1 MLIFSSLVSGVLA
14 DDLSTTFKQPVE
26 ETKPWCYWY
35 WLGGDIAAEGIT
47 KDLEKMAEIGISR
60 AMIGTIAGANPK
72 TDNATGEVPQVKVL
86 SPEWRELKMH
96 ALREGKRLGVDLY
109 LFNGP
114 GWSQSG
120 GPWISHTQSMRRV
133 QWQEVEAEGGV
144 FKQQLRP
151 RGTPADGSQ
160 DIAVL
165 AVPKREHVSI
175 KGECTET
182 QYIFTHTTPFTARSL
197 QIEGGLKGTLFA
209 IRNGKRERVCEIDVE
224 EGVGR
229 GNFIRGGYQP
239 VSFADVKA
247 DRFELDYIASNK
259 PARRNAPKPKQ
270 PNVILSS
277 EPKVAKVLSKQLGR
291 MPNTSS
297 PSWDAYIFDDT
308 VDPGDPSTLIKP
320 SEILDLSDQ
329 LEESGYVNCTLPEGE
344 WRVIYFGMR
353 STNKRN
359 GPAPDEARGLEV
371 DKMSRKHTQHHFDSY
386 IGKLLEKMGHE
397 EKAAFKGITIDSYE
411 AASQNWTDGFAAEF
425 EKRNGYSPIKLLP
438 VFTGTVVDSA
448 KTSDQF
454 LWDLRRTVADLI
466 AENYLAGLRDAAHKH
481 DLVLWCEP
489 YGHAGFPGD
498 FTVYGGHAD
507 QVGGEFWTEST
518 AKSKQ
523 NRDCR
528 AASSVAHLYGKRRTF
543 AEAFTSVIRLNHHPY
558 FCKKAGDVVYA
569 TGVNHFVLHVYVH
582 QPRTG
587 GMPGKNPGFGTAFH
601 RNTPWF
607 NESRSWIEYLQRNHT
622 MLQWGDP
629 ANDVLVYIGDFAP
642 QMTGP
647 PSPVP
652 FGYQFDYVG
661 SDAIL
666 RKLDVVDGEW
676 VTYDETDPT
685 RIFASWPVMTI
696 PSELKH
702 IRPHIR
708 KRLGELIKKG
718 GKVIRSVPVSA
729 EQLGALNIKP
739 AVSDTSCPVLWI
751 ERKLK
756 DQRLFFL
763 SNFER
768 TGSFTATL
776 RVKGKQ
782 PELMNPVAGEI
793 KTIAR
798 YEETV
803 DGTRVEID
811 VKDPADS
818 FFVLFRE
825 KPAAP
830 AVVKASASVTELDLF
845 YNDKN
850 RLVAETGNAGSYTLT
865 MSDGTTRSLT
875 VEEGAKSFDVA
886 GWKTTSTDN
895 EGFTEIKTT
904 EFNLPSRF
912 AGKGQ
917 RVYLDLGKVEI
928 MARVTLNG
936 KTRDTLWMPP
946 FVLDVTDWLKPGKN
960 RLAIRVTST
969 STGRP
974 KIGDPIQLKT
984 RTRKELQ

>member
-1 MLIFSSLVSGVLA
+1 MLIFSSLVSGALA

-72 TDNATGEVPQVKVL
+72 TNNAEGEVPLVKVL
-86 SPEWRELKMH
+86 SPEWHELKMH

-109 LFNGP
+109 FFNGP

-133 QWQEVEAEGGV
+133 QWQEIEAKGGA

-151 RGTPADGSQ
+151 RGTPSDGSQ

-165 AVPKREHVSI
+165 AVPKRESVSV
-175 KGECTET
+175 KGELTENRYT
-182 QYIFTHTTPFTARSL
+182 FAHTAPFTARSL
-197 QIEGGLKGTLFA
+197 QVEGALKGTLFA
-209 IRNGKRERVCEIDVE
+209 IRNGKREPVCEIDVE

-247 DRFELDYIASNK
+247 DRFELEFVPQKMKSQ
-259 PARRNAPKPKQ
+259 KQ
-270 PNVILSS
+270 AKVILSS
-277 EPKVAKVLSKQLGR
+277 EPKVARVLSKQLGR
-291 MPNTSS
+291 MPATAS
-297 PSWDAYIFDDT
+297 PSWDAYIFDET
-308 VDPGDPSTLIKP
+308 VEPGDASALTRQ
-320 SEILDLSDQ
+320 SEIIDLSDKIDAN
-329 LEESGYVNCTLPEGE
+329 GYLICTLPEGD

-359 GPAPDEARGLEV
+359 GPAPDEARGQEV

-386 IGKLLEKMGHE
+386 IGKLLEKMGPE

-518 AKSKQ
+518 AKNKSNK
-523 NRDCR
+523 DCR
-528 AASSVAHLYGKRRTF
+528 AASSVAHLYGKRRTY

-558 FCKKAGDVVYA
+558 FCKRAGDVVFA
-569 TGVNHFVLHVYVH
+569 TGINHFVLHVYVH